1 MVEPERILIEE
12 IKVSSSKIKVTDL
25 VAIRHLV
32 NTSQD
37 KVEQRTTLIL
47 LCDDGSLRIFMASP
61 DLTNFWL
68 APTLQPPI
76 LPSPQVKLA
85 RKESISGAKP
95 SGSSTPTFPTDFFES
110 CTVMNDVEFGG
121 NDLLHVYNIAQLKHR
136 LNTSGLYIACT
147 KQSGFA
153 IEVTNLDA
161 LSVIVGVRILVGSQ
175 DVQRA
180 PSCVEVFGR
189 NIPFVLQR
197 HRWFDIPLT
206 REESLQAD
214 KKLVLSFGSSND
226 PLGVTMVDSI
236 KVYGK
241 TKENFGW
248 PDDADDQLP
257 TTGSNSTLNVPSS
270 QGPMS
275 SPIGHPSGYLTK
287 LLIQSPAQLVLDQ
300 LVGGAVSLL
309 EGSLSLQQTSAPSSS
324 PNKDQSLEL
333 ATRILV
339 MSWSGSSYVPTV
351 VKQLL
356 SCLHSSKIEY
366 HEYKDRVLLTAVM
379 NDLKA
384 IVDEKSSIYLDPEA
398 FYNVLTI
405 AKSVASSKPFNLIK
419 FTSKDFL
426 NDLLNVGRLLHKQR
440 SRNTLLS
447 PVGQLGM
454 AQVDFAVQMIVE
466 LLMSFALTEPDRFM
480 ASVMD
485 HYLSLLLC
493 DDPSVSHAAK
503 AALQRTIKLGSCLKT
518 QSATSQETV
527 GATPKI
533 PTDEEGMMEWA
544 IAMSWAG
551 EVGSS
556 MFTKY
561 LEDQHSS
568 SAADRFR
575 QLRLSLLRRITDD
588 LPELKKKGGFKSI
601 HFLQVLLILV
611 SELRPSDADEKS
623 VLQRTLMK
631 AVAELDLERDAALEV
646 AGQRT
651 PQHEVQLLI
660 MKFFGFLLSSH
671 HHKSSN
677 SGRSSHRKSSAGL
690 STVASMAAKVLLDA
704 GLMERCLVLLEA
716 ILQHWKA
723 TGAEETPVVAGLLKH
738 PMAPTAFDLSPFF
751 PRMTNRNAGYVFE
764 GILFSILFNMTPHS
778 SLLQDSHNF

>member
-1 MVEPERILIEE
+1 MTQSSYTPVIIMIEPERILVEE
-12 IKVSSSKIKVTDL
+12 IKVASSKIKVTDL
-25 VAIRHLV
+25 VAVRHLV

-37 KVEQRTTLIL
+37 KFEQRTTLIL

-61 DLTNFWL
+61 DLTNYWL

-76 LPSPQVKLA
+76 LPSPQTKLV
-85 RKESISGAKP
+85 RKESVSGAKP
-95 SGSSTPTFPTDFFES
+95 SGSSTPTFPTDFFEN
-110 CTVMNDVEFGG
+110 CAAMNDVEYGG
-121 NDLLHVYNIAQLKHR
+121 HDLLHVYNVAQLKHR

-147 KQSGFA
+147 KQSGFS
-153 IEVTNLDA
+153 IEITNSDTS
-161 LSVIVGVRILVGSQ
+161 SVIVGVRILVGSQ
-175 DVQRA
+175 DIQRA
-180 PSCVEVFGR
+180 PSCIEVFGR
-189 NIPFVLQR
+189 NIPFALQR

-206 REESLQAD
+206 KEESLQAD
-214 KKLVLSFGSSND
+214 KKLVLTFGPSND
-226 PLGVTMVDSI
+226 PLGVTMVDSV

-241 TKENFGW
+241 TKESFGW
-248 PDDADDQLP
+248 PDDADEQLP
-257 TTGSNSTLNVPSS
+257 ATGSNGTLNVQSS
-270 QGPMS
+270 QGQMA
-275 SPIGHPSGYLTK
+275 SPVGHPSGYLSK

-309 EGSLSLQQTSAPSSS
+309 DGSLSLQQQMSAPTSSS
-324 PNKDQSLEL
+324 SRDRFLEL
-333 ATRILV
+333 ATQILI
-339 MSWSGSSYVPTV
+339 MSWSGNSYVPTV
-351 VKQLL
+351 AKQLL
-356 SCLHSSKIEY
+356 SCLHPNKIEY

-379 NDLKA
+379 NDLRA
-384 IVDEKSSIYLDPEA
+384 IVYEKSSIYLDPEA
-398 FYNVLTI
+398 FYNVLSI
-405 AKSVASSKPFNLIK
+405 AKSVAASKPLNLIK
-419 FTSKDFL
+419 FTSADFP
-426 NDLLNVGRLLHKQR
+426 NELLNVGRLLHKQR

-447 PVGQLGM
+447 PVGQLGV
-454 AQVDFAVQMIVE
+454 AQVDFAVQMIVD

-503 AALQRTIKLGSCLKT
+503 AALQRTMKVGSCLKSH
-518 QSATSQETV
+518 SAAGQEPA

-551 EVGSS
+551 EVGSP
-556 MFTKY
+556 MFTRY
-561 LEDQHSS
+561 LEDQYSS

-623 VLQRTLMK
+623 VLQRTLTK
-631 AVAELDLERDAALEV
+631 AVAELDLERDATLEV

-660 MKFFGFLLSSH
+660 MKFFGFLLSTH
-671 HHKSSN
+671 HHKSS
-677 SGRSSHRKSSAGL
+677 SSRRSSQRKSGTGL

-704 GLMERCLVLLEA
+704 GLMERCLVLLQA

-723 TGAEETPVVAGLLKH
+723 TGSEETPAVAGLLKH

-751 PRMTNRNAGYVFE
+751 PRLAHRNAGYVFE
-764 GILFSILFNMTPHS
+764 GILIRLHLT
-778 SLLQDSHNF
+778 